1 MPNLKPFVCL
11 ARWSSWRACRWWLP
25 PRRPSRP
32 PPSPAHPA
40 GRHEARSRSAPADGL
55 TAHPAEPRNAPRT
68 TDKSVTAPG
77 KVNPLV
83 GLAVF
88 SSDGSKIGTVQSVSA
103 APDGSAKAIHI
114 KTGGF
119 LGFGG
124 KLVAIPEGRFTK
136 SGDAIQLGMT
146 AEEVGK
152 LPEVK
157 EQS

>member
-1 MPNLKPFVCL
+1 
-11 ARWSSWRACRWWLP
+11 
-25 PRRPSRP
+25 
-32 PPSPAHPA
+32 
-40 GRHEARSRSAPADGL
+40 
-55 TAHPAEPRNAPRT
+55 
-68 TDKSVTAPG
+68 VTAPG

-103 APDGSAKAIHI
+103 ALDGSAKAIQI

-152 LPEVK
+152 LPQVK

>member
-1 MPNLKPFVCL
+1 MPNLKPVRLLGTVVVL
-11 ARWSSWRACRWWLP
+11 AGMPLVAASAQTQSPA
-25 PRRPSRP
+25 
-32 PPSPAHPA
+32 PSPATPPSVTRPDPA
-40 GRHEARSRSAPADGL
+40 PL
-55 TAHPAEPRNAPRT
+55 PPTAVPPRT

-103 APDGSAKAIHI
+103 ALDGSAKAIQI